1 MIGVRE
7 WQQTKFKDLVM
18 PDAVYYQS
26 IWAVRDLVR
35 MEDELRELEHDI
47 NTGALQSTSIVS
59 DGESNY
65 SISRPT
71 EYKAIQKA
79 QLKKRVEAIHDALDT
94 VPLAYRQFILDNIIK
109 QKSYKCFPN
118 KLWRIWKQKF
128 LFHVARNLEIM

>member
-7 WQQTKFKDLVM
+7 WQQTKFKNLVM

-35 MEDELRELEHDI
+35 MEDELRDLEQDI
-47 NTGALQSTSIVS
+47 NTCAIQSTSIVS
-59 DGESNY
+59 DGENNY
-65 SISRPT
+65 TVSRPT

-79 QLKKRVEAIHDALDT
+79 QLQKRVEAIHDALDT

-109 QKSYKCFPN
+109 QKAYKCFPN

-128 LFHVARNLEIM
+128 LFNVARNLYIM

>member
-1 MIGVRE
+1 MRE
-7 WQQTKFKDLVM
+7 WQQTKFKNLVM

-35 MEDELRELEHDI
+35 MEDELRDLEHDI
-47 NTGALQSTSIVS
+47 DTGAIQSTSVVS
-59 DGESNY
+59 EGENNY
-65 SISRPT
+65 NVSRPT
-71 EYKAIQKA
+71 EFKAIQKA

-109 QKSYKCFPN
+109 QKAYKCFPN

-128 LFHVARNLEIM
+128 LFNVARNLEIM